1 MRVEAGGF
9 GMMLNIHGSM
19 INPLLIERGAG
30 PGMLGIYSSLA
41 SLALYSSGFLGPR
54 AVYALGNAGKAI
66 IAILIAFRIVL
77 IALTALLW
85 VMPDGAVVPI
95 LVLALVWTVGEG
107 LVLPLWTAFIAG
119 LVPPSLRGRWLALR
133 GVASALSASG
143 VMLAL
148 LIVMQF
154 TSREA
159 AIPFAYTVATMAGI
173 LSLWQVRTLLH
184 INPQGTPPKPQSL
197 RTIPPGRERRRFLG
211 GVLTFWFG
219 AGMMGP
225 LLVPYIMNVLNGPT
239 AYFAASAAVAT
250 ITVAF
255 AQRKWGRFVDQN
267 GPKAMGFFSGIGV
280 AFIPIWWALTPFYWL
295 GLFFE
300 VIGSASWPGHSMS
313 LTMRSIE
320 LAETEETRPAMLAW
334 TSMAQGA
341 GAFLSPLVAAA
352 LVGFTGY
359 IPLFIASACFRMLG
373 AIILSEAERERWF
386 RDRVPFRRR
395 RPAPVPV
402 QPVA

>member
-1 MRVEAGGF
+1 
-9 GMMLNIHGSM
+9 
-19 INPLLIERGAG
+19 
-30 PGMLGIYSSLA
+30 
-41 SLALYSSGFLGPR
+41 
-54 AVYALGNAGKAI
+54 
-66 IAILIAFRIVL
+66 
-77 IALTALLW
+77 
-85 VMPDGAVVPI
+85 
-95 LVLALVWTVGEG
+95 
-107 LVLPLWTAFIAG
+107 
-119 LVPPSLRGRWLALR
+119 
-133 GVASALSASG
+133 
-143 VMLAL
+143 
-148 LIVMQF
+148 
-154 TSREA
+154 
-159 AIPFAYTVATMAGI
+159 
-173 LSLWQVRTLLH
+173 
-184 INPQGTPPKPQSL
+184 
-197 RTIPPGRERRRFLG
+197 
-211 GVLTFWFG
+211 VLTFWFG